1 MKGTTRQLTL
11 MAVLAAAALVI
22 FVAEAQIP
30 PVVPIPGVKLGLANI
45 ITLVAMYL
53 LGRRAAGGVLAVRLI
68 LGSVFTG
75 GMSAFLFSV
84 CGGALAY
91 ALMCLLKGVFPPAKV
106 WIVSILAA
114 IAHNAG
120 QLLAAIWVSG
130 TPSLWV
136 YGPALL
142 AAGIVTGAFTGLAA
156 AYLLKALQRWKS

>member
-1 MKGTTRQLTL
+1 MRTKKLTI
-11 MAVLAAAALVI
+11 MAVLAACALVV

-53 LGRRAAGGVLAVRLI
+53 LDRRSAGGVLAVRLI

-91 ALMCLLKGVFPPAKV
+91 ALMCILKNAFPPAKV
-106 WIVSILAA
+106 WIVSVLAA

-120 QLLAAIWVSG
+120 QLLAAVWVSG
-130 TPSLWV
+130 TPSILV

-142 AAGIVTGAFTGLAA
+142 AAGIVTGAFTGVAA
-156 AYLLKALQRWKS
+156 VYLIKALQKLQS

>member
-1 MKGTTRQLTL
+1 MSTRRLTT

-53 LGRRAAGGVLAVRLI
+53 LDRRSAGGILAVRLV

-84 CGGALAY
+84 CGGLLAY
-91 ALMCLLKGVFPPAKV
+91 ALMCLLKGAFPPARA
-106 WIVSILAA
+106 WIVSVLAA

-120 QLLAAIWVSG
+120 QLLVAVWVAG

-136 YGPALL
+136 YAPALL
-142 AAGIVTGAFTGLAA
+142 AAGIITGAFTGIAA
-156 AYLLKALQRWKS
+156 VYLLKALQKLSS